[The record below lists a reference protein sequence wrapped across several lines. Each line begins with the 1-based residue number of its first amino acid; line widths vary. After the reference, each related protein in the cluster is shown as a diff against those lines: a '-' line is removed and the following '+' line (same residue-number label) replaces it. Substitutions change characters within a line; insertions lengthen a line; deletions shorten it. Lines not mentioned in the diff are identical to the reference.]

1 MSLSPEELKKLK
13 SLPIM
18 KELKKVYDKNPT
30 VQGSGRRMKG
40 KGFWDDVG
48 NWFKQAAIDVDAWAK
63 KVKPLTALSKA
74 AGLIGLVPG
83 LNEVAL
89 LAPGIKG
96 VAEFTG
102 YGRKRGG
109 RKAVLTANS
118 LGQHMNPVAGLR
130 GAVQGMGTMAQNY
143 QSQSMRKIGTGF
155 LGDASKAFL
164 GFNAKD
170 IENMDTKAVANL
182 ATAYKKLQPKMKG
195 GSFPSHLQPFLTS
208 KRIRGNGVS
217 QAIGSIGNAG
227 RIKI

>member
-13 SLPIM
+13 SLPIL
-18 KELKKVYDKNPT
+18 KELKKVYDANPQ
-30 VQGSGRRMKG
+30 VQGSGKRIKMRG
-40 KGFWDDVG
+40 GSFWDDVG

-96 VAEFTG
+96 VADFTG

-109 RKAVLTANS
+109 AKVFNANS
-118 LGQHMNPVAGLR
+118 LAQHVNPVAGLR
-130 GAVQGMGTMAQNY
+130 GAISGSGVMSQNY
-143 QSQSMRKIGTGF
+143 QSQSMRKIGG
-155 LGDASKAFL
+155 
-164 GFNAKD
+164 
-170 IENMDTKAVANL
+170 
-182 ATAYKKLQPKMKG
+182 AT
-195 GSFPSHLQPFLTS
+195 FPSHLQPFLTS
-208 KRIRGNGVS
+208 KRLAGNGVS

-227 RIKI
+227 RVKF